1 MRVHAFTAPGSQRA
15 IRPHSGR
22 YVCFWPLAGINDVR
36 TNVRFRGGGS
46 GHRSN
51 LAECPLMTQ
60 SRPQDRCQERIN
72 VKNKSMNTRA
82 VTMAAPV
89 RKVMYRK
96 TLNIETW
103 SESSISQ

>member
-15 IRPHSGR
+15 IRPQSGR

-36 TNVRFRGGGS
+36 TNVRFRGVKRTS
-46 GHRSN
+46 
-51 LAECPLMTQ
+51 LKPAECPLMTQ
-60 SRPQDRCQERIN
+60 SPQDRCQERIN
-72 VKNKSMNTRA
+72 VRNKSMNTRA

>member
-1 MRVHAFTAPGSQRA
+1 MHSQRRA
-15 IRPHSGR
+15 ANERYGHTVVGMSAFGPWRASMMYGR
-22 YVCFWPLAGINDVR
+22 MSAF
-36 TNVRFRGGGS
+36 GGGS

-72 VKNKSMNTRA
+72 VKNKSMNTRP

-103 SESSISQ
+103 SESTISQ